1 MGEARGRRVHFR
13 RSGGIVAFQQ
23 PLETS
28 IAIDE
33 DADEEEAKDVARLAG
48 DVPALAERLPPRAE
62 GADRYQYD
70 IAVEHDGERHEV
82 TLDESQ
88 VPDEWRP
95 LIKRLERRAIEER
108 RGGER

>member
-1 MGEARGRRVHFR
+1 VGEAGGRCVHFR

-33 DADEEEAKDVARLAG
+33 DEDEDASELARLARELPEIG
-48 DVPALAERLPPRAE
+48 ERLPPRTE

-70 IAVEHDGERHEV
+70 ITVEQGEERHEV

-88 VPDEWRP
+88 LPPEWRP
-95 LIKRLERRAIEER
+95 LIKRLERRAMDER
-108 RGGER
+108 RRDRS

>member
-1 MGEARGRRVHFR
+1 MGEPPVRRVHFR

-28 IAIDE
+28 VAVDE
-33 DADEEEAKDVARLAG
+33 APDEEEGNDLARLAR
-48 DVPALAERLPPRAE
+48 DVPGLAERLPPRK

-70 IAVEHDGERHEV
+70 IVVEQGGERHEV

-88 VPDEWRP
+88 VPHEWRP

-108 RGGER
+108 RGRRG

>member
-1 MGEARGRRVHFR
+1 MGEAGGRRVHFR

-28 IAIDE
+28 VAIDE
-33 DADEEEAKDVARLAG
+33 DRDEDEAKEVARLAR
-48 DVPALAERLPPRAE
+48 DVPGLAERLPAPKE

-70 IAVEHDGERHEV
+70 IAVEHGGERHEV

-95 LIKRLERRAIEER
+95 LIKRLERRAMDER
-108 RGGER
+108 RRG